1 MAACIFCGD
10 YAGAQIQ
17 VPYGYLPGIGDR
29 VPGAELPVVL
39 PCCAECKEVLDDV
52 AIGSLEGAARYLGSV
67 YREVYTHLL
76 ADFKWTREELEELG
90 HSLRSTIELSHRA
103 HLETKE
109 RVERCDRVAVLGP
122 ELSEDLL
129 DDIEYS
135 VRLRL
140 PKTDA
145 GSGNV
150 TEQHDRRPG
159 HPLPASD
166 GVAGDTGGT
175 GEAAHT
181 TTAVPEAEV
190 RGAADASIAGQA
202 APLAGAAARRSGTSE
217 DAAAGNAATPGA
229 QRTPEASAPDR
240 RDGMRDPLGDCSG
253 GPAAHVV
260 TVSDHWSAEIDQL
273 HGMLSERM
281 RSLRSA
287 RDGLPVFCLE
297 HGLDPDGRARVVSL
311 AGAAVRS
318 FGISRWWRG
327 RYLPLLIAAAETG
340 YTYLGTGTDFWPKFA
355 AALGAEIS
363 THDREV
369 LSSLFEAGH
378 REHGIPRPV
387 TTPWNRAFRHIA
399 WPISN
404 AIAPM
409 EIHRPLA
416 AALLELFRNRPEEP
430 DDAMLVEGL
439 RAVARTGGSSRLI
452 EWLEDAHLAAAV
464 SRRLLG
470 LPDDLRRI
478 APDTLDRVLADLR
491 SDRLAR
497 LDVERA
503 VALHSARGSSGGARL
518 PSFGKCMLRLGEGPS
533 GDLVLS
539 LVAPPLPGDAK
550 EQLKKALAARGLKLT
565 LWDGTDPVDAGQFL
579 SGLPVP
585 LAFGQLPPPGAAF
598 LPGIGES
605 AVGGSLA
612 KRLVDMAPAI
622 SPPLLFRLT
631 AGAAA
636 EQTGDT
642 TFRAAGV
649 YRVLTGHMPET
660 GVAGIRFVG
669 PIAGLNCIEVDAR
682 IPAAREWMARRGFHT
697 AEQPTVEVLGGLPL
711 GSGPKGPVFAAG
723 MPVMLVPRFTG
734 AAAWPIRVRQPGAGP
749 SELLDADRP
758 VAVVDAEVG
767 DHVLLLEGAGWKEE
781 IFFSVADPEPPGDVL
796 SIEAEPP
803 EPTVESL
810 VRGELAFRLHSPL
823 PVEAVEATLTLSLA
837 GTELARADDVLP
849 RLPAVVGSG
858 SALLR
863 RLSSAADWR
872 TVPRSAAVEMVL
884 SLGGMCRG
892 RWTLGRELALC
903 SWEESGKR
911 WTASNE
917 AGPLI
922 VAAVPAESPL
932 SAPVREEDAESVGYR
947 LLLPEIEGHTDAS
960 SAICVGPRAGTLH
973 ASAPTPPKRLLRQPD
988 SRGDALGLIPCLE
1001 ALLRWAAA
1009 AAAHPLA
1016 DHRRRTVVASLEAA
1030 AVEQLCGAVWARAE
1044 AGLAPL
1050 SGDRWAAFIP
1060 VCMERSLACGGS
1072 LPAVDA
1078 GDQARLQA
1086 RLESLMRRA
1095 IPDLWETDP
1104 AVCGGEDLAKALDTA
1119 VIQAYE
1125 GLREALLA
1133 EGREAFDDPDTGH
1146 DADAWREGIAE
1157 TRNRHE
1163 MAPLVS
1169 LLLPSARAEVLRAPD
1184 YTALAAADVATLLE
1198 ESHVDLQRRGTTR
1211 WLSDSDIR
1219 VAFALWTD
1227 PRSVLRNPGWREATV
1242 RLLADRQTARA
1253 ARYAALR
1260 FRASRIFPF
1269 VSPDN
1274 DA

>member
-1 MAACIFCGD
+1 MAACVFCGD

-17 VPYGYLPGIGDR
+17 MPYGYLPGVGDR
-29 VPGAELPVVL
+29 APGADLPVGL

-67 YREVYTHLL
+67 YREVYAHLL

-90 HSLRSTIELSHRA
+90 HSLQSTIELSHRA

-109 RVERCDRVAVLGP
+109 RVEHCDRVAVLGP
-122 ELSEDLL
+122 EVPEELL

-135 VRLRL
+135 VRRQL
-140 PKTDA
+140 PETDA

-150 TEQHDRRPG
+150 TEQHDGRPG

-166 GVAGDTGGT
+166 GVAGDTRGT

-181 TTAVPEAEV
+181 TAAVPEAEV
-190 RGAADASIAGQA
+190 RGAADASIARQA
-202 APLAGAAARRSGTSE
+202 APPAGATTRWSSTSA
-217 DAAAGNAATPGA
+217 DAAAGKAATSGTRRA
-229 QRTPEASAPDR
+229 SEAPAADR
-240 RDGMRDPLGDCSG
+240 RDSMRDPLGNRTDD
-253 GPAAHVV
+253 PAAHVI
-260 TVSDHWSAEIDQL
+260 TASDHRSAEIDRL

-281 RSLRSA
+281 RSLRGA

-311 AGAAVRS
+311 AGAAVRN

-327 RYLPLLIAAAETG
+327 RYLPLLVAASETG
-340 YTYLGTGTDFWPKFA
+340 YTYLGTGTDYWPKLE

-363 THDREV
+363 VRERQA
-369 LSSLFEAGH
+369 LSILFETAH
-378 REHGIPRPV
+378 REYGIRRPV
-387 TTPWNRAFRHIA
+387 STPWNRAYRLIA
-399 WPISN
+399 WPIAN
-404 AIAPM
+404 AVAPM
-409 EIHRPLA
+409 EFHRPLA
-416 AALLELFRNRPEEP
+416 AALREFFRNRPEEP
-430 DDAMLVEGL
+430 DDAILVEGL
-439 RAVARTGGSSRLI
+439 RAVARTGGSSRFV

-464 SRRLLG
+464 TRRLLG

-478 APDTLDRVLADLR
+478 APDTLDRVLADLQ

-503 VALHSARGSSGGARL
+503 VALHGARGSSGSARL
-518 PSFGKCMLRLGEGPS
+518 PSFGKCTLRLGEGPS

-539 LVAPPLPGDAK
+539 LAAPPLPGDAK
-550 EQLKKALAARGLKLT
+550 EQLKKALATRGLKLT

-585 LAFGQLPPPGAAF
+585 LAFEQLPPSGAAF

-612 KRLVDMAPAI
+612 RRLADMAPAV
-622 SPPLLFRLT
+622 SPPLLFRMN

-642 TFRAAGV
+642 TLRAAGI

-669 PIAGLNCIEVDAR
+669 TVVGLNCMEVDTQ

-697 AEQPTVEVLGGLPL
+697 AEQPTVEMLGGLPL
-711 GSGPKGPVFAAG
+711 GSGPKGPMFAAG
-723 MPVMLVPRFTG
+723 MPLMLVPRFTG

-749 SELLDADRP
+749 GEMLDADRP
-758 VAVVDAEVG
+758 VAIVDAEAG

-781 IFFSVADPEPPGDVL
+781 IFFSVAAPEPPGDVL
-796 SIEAEPP
+796 SIEVEPP

-810 VRGELAFRLHSPL
+810 VRGELVFRLHSPL

-837 GTELARADDVLP
+837 GTEFARADDVLP
-849 RLPAVVGSG
+849 RLPAVVGPG

-863 RLSSAADWR
+863 RLSTAADWR
-872 TVPRSAAVEMVL
+872 SVPRSAAVELVL
-884 SLGGMCRG
+884 SLGGMCRAQ
-892 RWTLGRELALC
+892 WTLGRELALC

-932 SAPVREEDAESVGYR
+932 SAPVREEATESVGYR
-947 LLLPEIEGHTDAS
+947 LLLPEIDGLTDPS
-960 SAICVGPRAGTLH
+960 SAICVGPRAGTLR
-973 ASAPTPPKRLLRQPD
+973 ASAPTLPKRLLRQPD

-1001 ALLRWAAA
+1001 ALLCWAAA
-1009 AAAHPLA
+1009 AAVHPLA

-1044 AGLAPL
+1044 ARLAPL
-1050 SGDRWAAFIP
+1050 SGDRWAAFVP

-1086 RLESLMRRA
+1086 RLELCMRRA
-1095 IPDLWETDP
+1095 IPDLWEADP
-1104 AVCGGEDLAKALDTA
+1104 AVCGDDDLAIALDTA

-1125 GLREALLA
+1125 ALREALLA

-1146 DADAWREGIAE
+1146 DADAWREAIAE
-1157 TRNRHE
+1157 TRDRHE

-1198 ESHVDLQRRGTTR
+1198 ESHVDLQGRGMAR
-1211 WLSDSDIR
+1211 WLSDGDIR

-1227 PRSVLRNPGWREATV
+1227 SRSVLRNPGWREAAV

-1260 FRASRIFPF
+1260 FRASRTFPF
-1269 VSPDN
+1269 VSPDD